1 MSLDAAAAEAG
12 YTLVNLAAR
21 GERSSVYRADDA
33 SGERVA
39 LRVFGSDVSADA
51 IRERVAALDAVD
63 HPNVLRIRDVLDLD
77 GEPAVVTDWFDGA
90 PLDDALGGPEA
101 MPEVRA
107 ERVARQLLEGLRAL
121 HAEGIAHGALSE
133 HNVLVDG
140 DDILLVDLA
149 LGADVTAEP
158 AADLQNAA
166 PILRSLFARTDVPAW
181 RTEAIDAAGR
191 GAGATD
197 AAALIDAVLPS
208 RRERTRRERVETE
221 EKPPVLMMIAVGLGA
236 VLVTLGAFLWL
247 GPDEDPL
254 PGPTIT
260 GEETETGS

>member
-33 SGERVA
+33 AADRVA
-39 LRVFGSDVSADA
+39 LRVFGADVSVDM
-51 IRERVAALDAVD
+51 IRERVDALAAVE
-63 HPNVLRIRDVLDLD
+63 HPNVLRVRDVLVLD
-77 GEPAVVTDWFDGA
+77 GEPAVVTDWFDGI
-90 PLDDALGGPEA
+90 PLDDALSGPEA

-107 ERVARQLLEGLRAL
+107 ERVARHILEGVRAL
-121 HAEGIAHGALSE
+121 HAANIAHGALSE
-133 HNVLVDG
+133 HNILVDG
-140 DDILLVDLA
+140 DDIVLVDLA
-149 LGADVTAEP
+149 LGADTAAVP
-158 AADLQNAA
+158 ATDLRDVA
-166 PILRSLFARTDVPAW
+166 PILRSLFARTDVPEW
-181 RTEAIDAAGR
+181 RSQAIDAASR
-191 GAGATD
+191 GEGPAD
-197 AAALIDAVLPS
+197 AAGLIDAVLPS

-221 EKPPVLMMIAVGLGA
+221 ERPPVLMMIAVGLGA